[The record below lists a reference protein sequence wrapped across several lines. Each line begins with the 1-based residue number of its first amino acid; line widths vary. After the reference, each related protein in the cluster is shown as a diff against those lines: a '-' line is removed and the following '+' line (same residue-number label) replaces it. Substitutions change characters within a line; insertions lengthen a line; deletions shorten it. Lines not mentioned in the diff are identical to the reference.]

1 MKMGFAVVGSV
12 FVVLA
17 ILRIVSTLTNA
28 INISTNA
35 RQRLHPVSSSQWPR
49 SDSSHGAHEALV
61 STGLAALGYKYVNI
75 DKPFKLIMHSEKAFS
90 CYSHLNFERPKQM
103 IAGQKV
109 SETGGF
115 RTCSNT
121 MPGSLGHELQDE
133 GTFAQW
139 GIDYLKYDNCFHDG
153 SKPQERYTKMSY
165 ALLKAGRPILYSIW
179 GTKIQRN
186 GLVRNAWRTT
196 GDIRDK
202 WESITSIADQNNVWG
217 RFAGPGR
224 WNGPLLIGYDIRSAS
239 GETLKILGNKEV
251 IVVNQD
257 PLGVPRRK
265 IRSKGALEQIFK
277 AQPIIFSRQY
287 ADLGKAAIKRKNCG
301 SFLLHGEKLEFLYQL
316 RLLSETCGGQRS
328 WAHGLSLELDTLA
341 FFLFMDIE
349 YQFEDEVNRIKT
361 KTRGRGPSGRGKTTL
376 PTTLGGR
383 LSTGETRGNIDYN
396 NNPLSRTVKRKT
408 GFVAHSNVFY
418 LHLTVT
424 ETLVF
429 IALFRLP
436 IVSPTRR
443 KCYRL
448 RQ

>member
-1 MKMGFAVVGSV
+1 NAYTQFL
-12 FVVLA
+12 LA
-17 ILRIVSTLTNA
+17 N
-28 INISTNA
+28 
-35 RQRLHPVSSSQWPR
+35 
-49 SDSSHGAHEALV
+49 
-61 STGLAALGYKYVNI
+61 GLARTPPMGHGNLRAKTSTFPSGIKALADYVHAKGLRLGI
-75 DKPFKLIMHSEKAFS
+75 
-90 CYSHLNFERPKQM
+90 YSD
-103 IAGQKV
+103 A
-109 SETGGF
+109 GF

-224 WNGPLLIGYDIRSAS
+224 WNDPDMLEVGNGGMSLEEYRSHFSIWPLMKVSPLLIGYDIRSAS

-265 IRSKGALEQIFK
+265 IRSKGALEFPVTWREIGIPLPAPVIVRDLWRYEHSFVSMNK
-277 AQPIIFSRQY
+277 RYGLIAYVDPHACKMYILTPI
-287 ADLGKAAIKRKNCG
+287 
-301 SFLLHGEKLEFLYQL
+301 
-316 RLLSETCGGQRS
+316 
-328 WAHGLSLELDTLA
+328 
-341 FFLFMDIE
+341 
-349 YQFEDEVNRIKT
+349 
-361 KTRGRGPSGRGKTTL
+361 
-376 PTTLGGR
+376 
-383 LSTGETRGNIDYN
+383 
-396 NNPLSRTVKRKT
+396 
-408 GFVAHSNVFY
+408 
-418 LHLTVT
+418 
-424 ETLVF
+424 
-429 IALFRLP
+429 
-436 IVSPTRR
+436 
-443 KCYRL
+443 
-448 RQ
+448 

>member
-1 MKMGFAVVGSV
+1 MPGNAYTQFL
-12 FVVLA
+12 LA
-17 ILRIVSTLTNA
+17 N
-28 INISTNA
+28 
-35 RQRLHPVSSSQWPR
+35 
-49 SDSSHGAHEALV
+49 
-61 STGLAALGYKYVNI
+61 GLARTPPMGHALADYVHAKGLRLGI
-75 DKPFKLIMHSEKAFS
+75 
-90 CYSHLNFERPKQM
+90 YSD
-103 IAGQKV
+103 A
-109 SETGGF
+109 GF

-316 RLLSETCGGQRS
+316 RLLSETCGGMKYFP
-328 WAHGLSLELDTLA
+328 EL
-341 FFLFMDIE
+341 
-349 YQFEDEVNRIKT
+349 QSS
-361 KTRGRGPSGRGKTTL
+361 P
-376 PTTLGGR
+376 
-383 LSTGETRGNIDYN
+383 
-396 NNPLSRTVKRKT
+396 
-408 GFVAHSNVFY
+408 
-418 LHLTVT
+418 
-424 ETLVF
+424 
-429 IALFRLP
+429 
-436 IVSPTRR
+436 VSI
-443 KCYRL
+443 
-448 RQ
+448 Q